1 MKIGHVL
8 FAIIYIYGES
18 ILLYL
23 NDVEENY
30 VW

>member
-1 MKIGHVL
+1 MKIGDVL

-23 NDVEENY
+23 NDVEESY
-30 VW
+30 V